1 LLCANFIARCCGT
14 NVDYLDKVLWII
26 NLELIAATMF
36 KLSPHHISHPR
47 VSVIGA
53 GNVGST
59 LAQRIVEK
67 NLADVI
73 LLDVVSSRAQGI
85 ALDLTQAGAL
95 ENHDRQVIGTDDY
108 QLTKDSDVIVI
119 TAGMPRKEGMSRDDL
134 LKINAKIVTEVT
146 LKAIA
151 HSPNAV
157 IITVTNPLDVMT
169 YLVWKVSGFAPNKV
183 MGMAGILDAS
193 RFQAFIAM
201 ELGISMNNITAMVMG
216 GHGDLMVPLPRYS
229 TVSGVP
235 ITELLATETITR
247 LVERTRNG
255 GAEIVRLLQK
265 GSAYFAPASA
275 TYLMVESILQNRRRI
290 LPVAAYLQ
298 GEYGLSGLFMGV
310 PAQLG
315 TDGVNSVV
323 EIDLS
328 EVELKALHTSASS
341 VRQNIQKLTGILER

>member
-1 LLCANFIARCCGT
+1 
-14 NVDYLDKVLWII
+14 
-26 NLELIAATMF
+26 MF
-36 KLSPHHISHPR
+36 DFSSQDQISHPR

-59 LAQRIVEK
+59 LAQRLVEK

-73 LLDVVSSRAQGI
+73 LVDITASKPQGV
-85 ALDLTQAGAL
+85 ALDLMQARAL
-95 ENHDRQVIGTDDY
+95 EHHDRQIIGTNDY
-108 QLTKDSDVIVI
+108 IHTKDSDVIVI
-119 TAGMPRKEGMSRDDL
+119 TAGVPRKEGMSRDDL

-169 YLVWKVSGFAPNKV
+169 YLVWKVSGFATYKV

-201 ELGISMNNITAMVMG
+201 ELGISMADISAMVMG
-216 GHGDLMVPLPRYS
+216 GHGDLMVPLPRFS

-235 ITELLATETITR
+235 ISELMSAEAIAR

-255 GAEIVRLLQK
+255 GAEIVKLLQT

-275 TYLMVESILQNRRRI
+275 VCLMIEAILLNRRRI
-290 LPVAAYLQ
+290 VPVAAYLH
-298 GEYGLSGLFMGV
+298 GEYSLNGLFMGV
-310 PAQLG
+310 PALLG
-315 TDGVNSVV
+315 QQGVIEIV
-323 EIDLS
+323 ELDLS
-328 EVELKALHTSASS
+328 SQELTALHTSAES
-341 VRQNIQKLTGILER
+341 VRGNIKKLEGFER